1 MLYDVSDPMFRCFRV
16 TGLGLIFS
24 FLRFKDGKTR
34 KKNRLMSRVVA
45 FELSVHCCDP
55 LVASFCRL
63 WSCDVFCISIL
74 PSLLPISCESLHY
87 MQITTPASVYM
98 VVLRSST
105 DTWARSMVRSDR
117 LAPGEQ
123 ILEFSPPPGS
133 LAVRKIK
140 CHAHDSRC
148 QNRNYLETLLW
159 NTSNTSGWSWLM
171 NARTSS
177 LKSVFEKP
185 FYYPFWLILY
195 IIFSQI
201 LFQCF
206 INRKDCKYK

>member
-1 MLYDVSDPMFRCFRV
+1 MENQE
-16 TGLGLIFS
+16 
-24 FLRFKDGKTR
+24 
-34 KKNRLMSRVVA
+34 KKSANEQGWFVWI
-45 FELSVHCCDP
+45 
-55 LVASFCRL
+55 ASALL
-63 WSCDVFCISIL
+63 WSACCFFL
-74 PSLLPISCESLHY
+74 PSLKLWRLLHFNF
-87 MQITTPASVYM
+87 TFSVTYQ
-98 VVLRSST
+98 LWKST
-105 DTWARSMVRSDR
+105 LHEDNHTSQCIYGGAEEQHWHMSTIDGQVRQAGTRWAD
-117 LAPGEQ
+117 
-123 ILEFSPPPGS
+123 IEFSPPPGS

-140 CHAHDSRC
+140 CHADDSRC

-177 LKSVFEKP
+177 LKRVFEKP
-185 FYYPFWLILY
+185 FYYYFWLILY

>member
-1 MLYDVSDPMFRCFRV
+1 ME
-16 TGLGLIFS
+16 
-24 FLRFKDGKTR
+24 KQ
-34 KKNRLMSRVVA
+34 KKIEQGCVL
-45 FELSVHCCDP
+45 FELPVHCCDP

-63 WSCDVFCISIL
+63 WSYDVFCISIL

-87 MQITTPASVYM
+87 MQITTPASVFM
-98 VVLRSST
+98 VALRSST
-105 DTWARSMVRSDR
+105 GTWARSVVRSDR

-123 ILEFSPPPGS
+123 ISEFSPPPGS
-133 LAVRKIK
+133 LAVWKIK
-140 CHAHDSRC
+140 CHADDSRC
-148 QNRNYLETLLW
+148 QNRSYLETLLW

-171 NARTSS
+171 NARTSL
-177 LKSVFEKP
+177 LKRVFGKP
-185 FYYPFWLILY
+185 FYCYFWLILY